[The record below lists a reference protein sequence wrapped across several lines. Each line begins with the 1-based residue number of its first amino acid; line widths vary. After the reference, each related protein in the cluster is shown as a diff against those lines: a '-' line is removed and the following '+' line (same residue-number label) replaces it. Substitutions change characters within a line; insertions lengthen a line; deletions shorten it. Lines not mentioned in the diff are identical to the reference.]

1 MVDVQNDFCADG
13 GHFERSGIDVKPS
26 QEMVPRLDW
35 LVSRAR
41 EAGVQVVIVQAIYDD
56 KYIGPAEL
64 DRRRRSDSEWP
75 RCVEG
80 TWGADLYQLRPGPG
94 DIVVRKHRYSGFVGT
109 DLDLV
114 LRSRGIRTVVVTGVA
129 TDVCVEATARDAFM
143 RDYYVVVVTDCTAA
157 TTPSVQAA
165 TLDRLAA
172 YFGVL
177 TTSKELADFWQR
189 AVRRGGA

>member
-1 MVDVQNDFCADG
+1 VDVQNDFCADG
-13 GHFERSGIDVKPS
+13 GHFARSGIDLTPS
-26 QEMVPRLDW
+26 QEMVPRLDR
-35 LVSRAR
+35 LVSRAH
-41 EAGVQVVIVQAIYDD
+41 EAGVLVVLVQAIYDE

-64 DRRRRSDSEWP
+64 DRRRRSDSQWP

-80 TWGADLYQLRPGPG
+80 TWGAALYQLRPGPD

-129 TDVCVEATARDAFM
+129 TDVCVEATVRDAFM

-157 TTPSVQAA
+157 TTASIQAA
-165 TLDRLAA
+165 TLDRLAT

-177 TTSKELADFWQR
+177 ATSKELADFWQH
-189 AVRRGGA
+189 AVRRGGS